1 MIDYLEQLLEGA
13 DALAEQVRRLERGL
27 SGPGAARTGERE
39 AHVPLR
45 TGGETAGS
53 FPQGGRAAPAQEEAA
68 QAGRGERGRER
79 REASPA
85 PFQNTQGPETP
96 ERVLAPLERGEE
108 AGLPRQLER
117 LERAVRSAARQSS
130 AGWER
135 SIEEPWD
142 GPAGL
147 LSVSRPGRGFF
158 APEREP
164 AEGWTAGSGFAG
176 PAARSAGPLERAE
189 ETDRVFRRD
198 SRRYDGGFYLY

>member
-39 AHVPLR
+39 DHVPLR
-45 TGGETAGS
+45 TGGEAARS
-53 FPQGGRAAPAQEEAA
+53 FSQGDRAVPAQGEAA
-68 QAGRGERGRER
+68 QAGRAEQGREK

-85 PFQNTQGPETP
+85 LFQNTQGTEAP
-96 ERVLAPLERGEE
+96 ERVPGSLEPGEE
-108 AGLPRQLER
+108 AGLSRQLER
-117 LERAVRSAARQSS
+117 LERAVRSAARQSPS
-130 AGWER
+130 GWER
-135 SIEEPWD
+135 SMEEPWD

-147 LSVSRPGRGFF
+147 LSVSRPGRGFSV
-158 APEREP
+158 PEREP